1 MILILGLLTGLV
13 VNSFFPE
20 KQAKITAEQKN
31 SSELILLSP
40 LEITLLKNNSGTD
53 VVYGKLK
60 IQLSL
65 QIKDKE
71 AKEHLLNYSAKYLD
85 KANELLS
92 GKKIEDFQDS
102 KPGLLVKKQLKLKQ
116 ELLTALNTL
125 SPSGCIE
132 TVFFNEYFI
141 SET

>member
-1 MILILGLLTGLV
+1 MTLILGSLTGLIGYFLL
-13 VNSFFPE
+13 SE
-20 KQAKITAEQKN
+20 KQSKKTVVQKD

-53 VVYGKLK
+53 VIYGKLK

-65 QIKDKE
+65 QISDKE
-71 AKEHLLNYSAKYLD
+71 AKEHLLTYSAKYLD
-85 KANELLS
+85 NANELLS

-102 KPGLLVKKQLKLKQ
+102 NPGKLVEKQLKLKQ

-125 SPSGCIE
+125 SPSGRIE
-132 TVFFNEYFI
+132 AVFFNEYFI